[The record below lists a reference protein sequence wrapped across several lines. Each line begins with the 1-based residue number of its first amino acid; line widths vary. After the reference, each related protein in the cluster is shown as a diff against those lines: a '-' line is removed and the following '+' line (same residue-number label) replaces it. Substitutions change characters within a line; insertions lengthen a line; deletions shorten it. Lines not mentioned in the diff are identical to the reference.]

1 MFVKSI
7 ENFLEALEKSFC
19 SQNEEE
25 MKLKMELEYSNKT
38 SFFELRLF
46 FSKASRNFSMDFA
59 NMFGVSERFA

>member
-7 ENFLEALEKSFC
+7 EHFLEVLKKCFC

-25 MKLKMELEYSNKT
+25 MKLKMGLEYSNKT
-38 SFFELRLF
+38 SFFELRL

-59 NMFGVSERFA
+59 NMFEVSEMFA

>member
-1 MFVKSI
+1 MLAKSI
-7 ENFLEALEKSFC
+7 ENILEALKKSFC

-46 FSKASRNFSMDFA
+46 CSKVSRNFSMDFT
-59 NMFGVSERFA
+59 NMFEVSERFA